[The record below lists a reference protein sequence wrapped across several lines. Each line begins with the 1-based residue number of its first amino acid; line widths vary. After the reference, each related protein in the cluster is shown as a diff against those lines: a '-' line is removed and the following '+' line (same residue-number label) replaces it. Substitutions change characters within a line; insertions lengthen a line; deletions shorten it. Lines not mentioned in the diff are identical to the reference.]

1 MPIMSEELDNL
12 KSMSL
17 GDHLDELRGRLI
29 MIILGIFIGLVICL
43 CFGKFLVSSLQIPY
57 ENALKQL
64 HKSQEQD
71 PNLPELSVAEPD
83 KAVAKP
89 AEGATDVEFLRYE
102 ISQLKAEV
110 DILRAEVYDIPL
122 TSKAP
127 ADTFK
132 IYLKVSLLFGLL
144 LSSPWVIWQIWAFIS
159 SGLYK
164 KEKKFAHAVAPASTI
179 LFISGV
185 LFFMFVIAPLVM
197 QFFVKFDKM
206 FDVDTQWTLLNYV
219 NMILGLTLVFGV
231 AFQMPIVVV
240 FAERVGLVK
249 IEQLGQGRKF
259 VLLGLII
266 VSAMATPPDVISQIA
281 LAVPLYILYEGSI
294 LVCRFMRTRKAK
306 QE

>member
-1 MPIMSEELDNL
+1 MSEELDNL

-29 MIILGIFIGLVICL
+29 LMIVGVFIGLVICL

-71 PNLPELSVAEPD
+71 PNLPELLVAEPD
-83 KAVAKP
+83 KAIVKP
-89 AEGATDVEFLRYE
+89 AEGATEIEFLRYE
-102 ISQLKAEV
+102 MSQLKAEI
-110 DILRAEVYDIPL
+110 DILRVEVYDIPL

-144 LSSPWVIWQIWAFIS
+144 LSSPWVIWHIWAFIS

-185 LFFMFVIAPLVM
+185 LFFMFVIAPMVM

-231 AFQMPIVVV
+231 AFQMPIIVV
-240 FAERVGLVK
+240 FAERIGLVK

-259 VLLGLII
+259 VLLGLVI

-294 LVCRFMRTRKAK
+294 LVCRFMRMRKAK
-306 QE
+306 QEQK